1 MLDRQKIVVPLAQG
15 VDTKTDEKQVEAGKL
30 LDLENGIFTR
40 LRSLQKRHGNEALS
54 QAIANTPGT
63 NIDNGIGLAKYGNEL
78 LVADGKD
85 LYSYDQGAN
94 DWADKGP
101 FVHTHVTQ
109 FSVVKDNYQQTM
121 ADGTTAANGLQ
132 LYAWED
138 SSASNTV
145 RYCVIDGQTQQ
156 TLVSSRLL
164 SANAIKPRVLCNG
177 TQFLVYF
184 VNNSSAISLAV
195 IPLANP
201 TATPTITN
209 LTGFGAND
217 SAISTTSPNYDAA
230 MIEVQPSS
238 GYRILCLAFN
248 NNNSGTTFRVYNYD
262 QPLTLEDQTSFNEVS
277 RVITI
282 GEIYLGSFSNVNGP
296 CLVYSTDNSPTQQN
310 IKFKVYYKFLVLF
323 SLVASNTIAGS
334 LPTADARAI
343 TVATNSNS
351 DIGFTV
357 FFSTC
362 TTEPGSLSKCVVDN
376 TYTPQPYSLVLQR
389 VTPVAKAFNY
399 DGRVYVPVVYFYPGA
414 QSTTQGN
421 TAPQSAYFVCDS
433 DGNIV
438 MRSFLDYAGNAQSAV
453 ASYSGTLS
461 TPLLAN
467 TTKVNGSVYRLAVTD
482 QVLVQGSIFP
492 TQTNVSAITLDM
504 DAEQYSVNHEEL
516 AQNLHLSSGA
526 MQMYDGQNVVEH
538 GFHTYPIFS
547 VTGQSAGGG
556 LDNKLYY
563 YTVCYEWTDNQGNIH
578 QSFPASFK
586 KVTPTVAGSTVTLTI
601 DYLNFTAKPGVQLV
615 VYRTLG
621 DGTILYR
628 NTTLSQLLM
637 FTNYTIYNNTLGTTV
652 QYIDSMSDADL
663 ALQPQLYTQPL
674 EQGIDAVVENSP
686 APPTGLIQLH
696 RNRLWVVDSTNPLNV
711 YYSKFIGPA
720 TPVAFNDSFFKTVDP
735 RGGPITALASID
747 DKLLVFKYDQMFF
760 IVGQGPEN
768 TGVNN
773 DLSDAILITTDVGCI
788 DPRSIVG
795 SPFGI
800 LFKSRKGIYLI
811 DRSLAV
817 QYIGAAVE
825 AYNDDTITS
834 ATLVADTN
842 QVRFTLES
850 GITLVYDYFVQ
861 QWGVFT
867 NQNAVDSLVW
877 QSKTMLL
884 RADGKVLQETS
895 GVYTDDGQP
904 IHLKLATSW
913 FSFAQ
918 VQGFQRVRRAQ
929 LLGAWKS
936 AHQLKISVCYDFDD
950 TVVQE
955 VLVSPTAPTVY
966 GGSTPL
972 TSPYGAGSYGGQFQ
986 LYQWRIDLARQK
998 CQAVK
1003 FIIEDLPSV
1012 TGSGEGLSLSSLA
1025 FEVGAKQG
1033 LNKVPAS
1040 QIVS

>member
-15 VDTKTDEKQVEAGKL
+15 VDTKSDPKQVEAGKL
-30 LDLENGIFTR
+30 LELENGIFTR
-40 LRSLQKRHGNEALS
+40 LRSLEKRQGNVALS
-54 QAIANTPGT
+54 QAIANAPGT
-63 NIDNGIGLAKYGNEL
+63 VIDNGIGLAKYGNEL
-78 LVADGKD
+78 LLADGQD
-85 LYSYDQGAN
+85 LYSYDQGGN
-94 DWADKGP
+94 DWADKGK

-109 FSVVKDNYQQTM
+109 IPIVKDNYQQTM

-138 SSASNTV
+138 SSASNTI

-156 TLVSSRLL
+156 TLVSSQLL

-184 VNNSSAISLAV
+184 VNNLSAISLAV

-209 LTGFGAND
+209 LTGFGVNN

-230 MIEVQPSS
+230 MIYVQPST
-238 GYRILCLAFN
+238 GYRIICLAFN
-248 NNNSGTTFRVYNYD
+248 NNNGGTTFRVYNYD
-262 QPLTLEDQTSFNEVS
+262 QPLKLENQTSFAEVS
-277 RVITI
+277 RVISI
-282 GEIYLGSFSNVNGP
+282 GEVYLGSFSNVSGP

-310 IKFKVYYKFLVLF
+310 IKFKVYYKFSILF
-323 SLVASNTIAGS
+323 SLVASNTIATS

-362 TTEPGSLSKCVVDN
+362 TTEPGSLSRCVVDN
-376 TYTPQPYSLVLQR
+376 TYTPQPYALVLQR
-389 VTPVAKAFNY
+389 ATPVAKAFNY
-399 DGRVYVPVVYFYPGA
+399 NGRVYVPVVYFYPGA
-414 QSTTQGN
+414 QDSVQGN
-421 TAPQSAYFVCDS
+421 TAPQSAYFVCDA

-438 MRSFLDYAGNAQSAV
+438 VRSFVDYAGNAQAAV

-467 TTKVNGSVYRLAVTD
+467 TTKVDGSVFRIAVTD
-482 QVLVQGSIFP
+482 QVLIEGSIFP
-492 TQTNVSAITLDM
+492 TQTNVSAMTMDF

-526 MQMYDGQNVVEH
+526 MQMYDGQNIVEH
-538 GFHTYPIFS
+538 GFNTYPIFS
-547 VTGQSAGGG
+547 VTSNAAGGG
-556 LDNKLYY
+556 LSNKKYF

-586 KVTPTVAGSTVTLTI
+586 TVTPAVNGSVVTLTI
-601 DYLNFTAKPGVQLV
+601 NYLNFTAKSGVRLV
-615 VYRTLG
+615 VYRTKG
-621 DGTILYR
+621 DDTIFYR
-628 NTTLSQLLM
+628 TNTISQLLM
-637 FTNYTIYNNTLGTTV
+637 FTNYTVYNNPLGTTV
-652 QYIDSMSDADL
+652 TYIDSMSDADL
-663 ALQPQLYTQPL
+663 EVQPQLYTQPL
-674 EQGIDAVVENSP
+674 EQGVDPVVENNP
-686 APPTGLIQLH
+686 PPPTGLIQLH

-711 YYSKFIGPA
+711 WYSKFIGPA
-720 TPVAFNDSFFKTVDP
+720 TPVAFSDIFVKTVDP
-735 RGGPITALASID
+735 RGGPVTALATID
-747 DKLLVFKYDQMFF
+747 DKLLVFKNSQMFF

-768 TGVNN
+768 NGTNN
-773 DLSDAILITTDVGCI
+773 DLSDAILITTDVGCT

-795 SPFGI
+795 SPFGL

-825 AYNDDTITS
+825 AYNNDVITS
-834 ATLVADTN
+834 ATLVANTN

-850 GITLVYDYFVQ
+850 GVTLVYDYFVQ
-861 QWGVFT
+861 QWGIFT
-867 NQNAVDSLVW
+867 NQDAVDSLVW
-877 QSKTMLL
+877 QGSTMLL
-884 RADGKVLQETS
+884 RADGKVLRETA

-904 IHLKLATSW
+904 ISLKLATSW

-936 AHQLKISVCYDFDD
+936 PHALKVSVCVDFDD

-955 VLVSPTAPTVY
+955 ITVNPTTPSTF
-966 GGSTPL
+966 GG
-972 TSPYGAGSYGGQFQ
+972 TSPYGAGVYGGQFQ

-1003 FIIEDLPSV
+1003 FIIEDVPSV
-1012 TGSGEGLSLSSLA
+1012 TGSGEGVALSSLA